1 MVVTNKL
8 LKFPSQRQ
16 LVDRLLHLIEFNHP
30 FIFLSGKPGSGRGT
44 LCESL
49 LGALP
54 EKVRVVS
61 LIGSPAMKMV
71 DVRQLLLPQV
81 VARPLFNPQDALADS
96 FFRMLEGKP
105 ATLLLLIERADEL
118 PAELVGE
125 LWSLCR
131 HNDTLKIPHQLAI
144 VLSGSDVWCRN
155 QKAQLKGR
163 AMPALELEVAPLGA
177 PEQRI
182 FLYEKAK
189 ELKIPT
195 ALLPK
200 PKVEEILKVANGHP
214 STIMQLLEDIMTD
227 RRPKKRQAELPVKKI
242 ATLLALLAGGLLALS
257 YLLPALF
264 GGDSKSTAPEPTQT
278 TALPIPVS
286 GGDPLTI
293 GGNNTSQNGSQNA
306 ASDGAAS
313 NPGGVVRDWQ
323 PDAKVLP
330 KAVESDTVTTESTNY
345 EGRRVVIS
353 DEVVEKLMKQ
363 PNVSGALPTAV
374 VDELTGADSQAA
386 ATQGASAEQ
395 AVTPNATAQTAQPAN
410 TAKAQPTPA
419 ASKPVAKPVAVEP
432 VAAPAPKVALTPAAT
447 LNKKPRNHYSIQ
459 LMGASNTKAVDK
471 FVAENGLAGKIWVYQ
486 TKFRGS
492 PWYVVLQGDY
502 ASSNQAKAAIR
513 KLSPALL
520 KGQPWPKSFAQV
532 QKELK
537 Q

>member
-1 MVVTNKL
+1 MSNNKL
-8 LKFPSQRQ
+8 LKLPSQRQ

-30 FIFLSGKPGSGRGT
+30 FIFLSGKQGSGRGT

-61 LIGSPAMKMV
+61 LIGSPAMKMA

-96 FFRMLEGKP
+96 FFRMLEGKS

-131 HNDTLKIPHQLAI
+131 HNDTLSVPHQLAI

-155 QKAQLKGR
+155 QKVLLKGR
-163 AMPALELEVAPLGA
+163 AMPALELEVAPLSA

-189 ELKIPT
+189 ELKIPA

-200 PKVEEILKVANGHP
+200 LKVEEILNAANGHP
-214 STIMQLLEDIMTD
+214 SIIMQLLEDIMTD

-242 ATLLALLAGGLLALS
+242 ATVLAVVAAGLLALS

-264 GGDSKSTAPEPTQT
+264 NGESKRSALEPAQT

-293 GGNNTSQNGSQNA
+293 GGTDTG
-306 ASDGAAS
+306 SDGRSGGQGSANAS
-313 NPGGVVRDWQ
+313 GDNPSGVVRDWQ

-330 KAVESDTVTTESTNY
+330 KVVESEPMTTESTNY

-353 DEVVEKLMKQ
+353 DEVVEKLMNQ
-363 PNVSGALPTAV
+363 PNVSGALPMVV
-374 VDELTGADSQAA
+374 VDELTGADSQAVSTQVA
-386 ATQGASAEQ
+386 QAQNTSTQGLLAK
-395 AVTPNATAQTAQPAN
+395 PATAP
-410 TAKAQPTPA
+410 KAESTPVA
-419 ASKPVAKPVAVEP
+419 TKPVAKQAVVEP
-432 VAAPAPKVALTPAAT
+432 VVAPSPKVALTPAAT
-447 LNKKPRNHYSIQ
+447 LNKKPKRHYSIQ

-471 FVAENGLAGKIWVYQ
+471 FVAEHALAGNVWVYKTQ
-486 TKFRGS
+486 FRGS

-502 ASSNQAKAAIR
+502 ANAAQAKAAIR

>member
-1 MVVTNKL
+1 MTNKL
-8 LKFPSQRQ
+8 LKLPSQRQ

-44 LCESL
+44 LCQDML
-49 LGALP
+49 DRLP
-54 EKVRVVS
+54 EKVRVAS

-131 HNDTLKIPHQLAI
+131 HNDTLAVPHQLAI
-144 VLSGSDVWCRN
+144 MVSGSDGWCRT
-155 QKAQLKGR
+155 QKALLKGR
-163 AMPALELEVAPLGA
+163 AMPALELEVAPLSA

-242 ATLLALLAGGLLALS
+242 ATLLALVAGGLLALS

-264 GGDSKSTAPEPTQT
+264 SSDDKGAVSEPAQS

-286 GGDPLTI
+286 GGDPLTV
-293 GGNNTSQNGSQNA
+293 GGSNSSQNGNQSVNNDSA
-306 ASDGAAS
+306 AT
-313 NPGGVVRDWQ
+313 NQGGVVRDWQ
-323 PDAKVLP
+323 PDAKALP

-363 PNVSGALPTAV
+363 PNVSGALPTSV
-374 VDELTGADSQAA
+374 VDELTGADSRAA
-386 ATQGASAEQ
+386 ATQDAPAKQ
-395 AVTPNATAQTAQPAN
+395 AATPNATAQAAQPVTA
-410 TAKAQPTPA
+410 AKAQSAQAT
-419 ASKPVAKPVAVEP
+419 SKPVVKPAAAEP
-432 VAAPAPKVALTPAAT
+432 VATPAPKVALTPAAT
-447 LNKKPRNHYSIQ
+447 LNKKPRSHYSIQ

-486 TKFRGS
+486 TQFRGS

>member
-1 MVVTNKL
+1 MSNNKL
-8 LKFPSQRQ
+8 LKLPSQRQ

-30 FIFLSGKPGSGRGT
+30 FIFLCGKHGSGRGT

-61 LIGSPAMKMV
+61 LIGSSAMKMA

-105 ATLLLLIERADEL
+105 STLLLMIERADTL

-125 LWSLCR
+125 LWALCR
-131 HNDTLKIPHQLAI
+131 HNDTLASPHKLAI
-144 VLSGSDVWCRN
+144 LLSGSDVWCRD
-155 QKAQLKGR
+155 QKSALKGR
-163 AMPALELEVAPLGA
+163 AMPALELEVAPLSA

-189 ELKIPT
+189 ELKIPA

-200 PKVEEILKVANGHP
+200 PKVEEILKGAGGHP
-214 STIMQLLEDIMTD
+214 SAIMQSLEDVMTD

-242 ATLLALLAGGLLALS
+242 ATVLALAAAGLLALS
-257 YLLPALF
+257 YLPLFEEAGKEQAPASSQ
-264 GGDSKSTAPEPTQT
+264 GM
-278 TALPIPVS
+278 ALPDPVAT
-286 GGDPLTI
+286 DPL
-293 GGNNTSQNGSQNA
+293 NV
-306 ASDGAAS
+306 GAAS
-313 NPGGVVRDWQ
+313 GAQASSGADASSSSNQVARDWQ
-323 PDAKVLP
+323 PDAKTLP
-330 KAVESDTVTTESTNY
+330 KKVESETVTTESSNY

-353 DEVVEKLMKQ
+353 DEVVEKLMTQ

-374 VDELTGADSQAA
+374 VDELVGGSSRAAPTGAA
-386 ATQGASAEQ
+386 
-395 AVTPNATAQTAQPAN
+395 AQTQSTVPV
-410 TAKAQPTPA
+410 AKVTPTPA
-419 ASKPVAKPVAVEP
+419 ATAPA
-432 VAAPAPKVALTPAAT
+432 AAPAPKVALTPVAT
-447 LNKKPRNHYSIQ
+447 LNKKARNHYSIQ
-459 LMGASNTKAVDK
+459 LMGASNTQAVDS
-471 FVAENGLAGKIWVYQ
+471 FVAEHGLAGKVWVYK
-486 TKFRGS
+486 TRFRGS
-492 PWYVVLQGDY
+492 PWYVVVQGDY
-502 ASSNQAKAAIR
+502 ANSTQAKAAIR

-520 KGQPWPKSFAQV
+520 KGQPWPKSFAQI